1 MRDGEKMKKIMLIG
15 SRLKVTIENDW
26 ITVDRLGHDR
36 DVGVRIPMSYCS
48 ILEFDTGPEK
58 DSAVIVHLKMKRWA
72 RYHDIHRA
80 KDRSRQIMMPHC
92 VHKEENGVIKCY
104 FTDGGL
110 PRGMKYLLSAVEDI
124 NYEYLKLHEDNVI
137 AIREISRT
145 MRSLKKAWEIVD
157 DKLASK
163 DRGTERNGRD
173 RIEEDQVLQH
183 DMER

>member
-26 ITVDRLGHDR
+26 ITMDRLGHDR
-36 DVGVRIPMSYCS
+36 NVGIRIPMSYCS
-48 ILEFDTGPEK
+48 ILEFDTGPK
-58 DSAVIVHLKMKRWA
+58 NDSAVIVHLKMKCWVRNPG
-72 RYHDIHRA
+72 IHRA
-80 KDRSRQIMMPHC
+80 KDRSQQILMPHC

-104 FTDGGL
+104 FTDGSL

>member
-1 MRDGEKMKKIMLIG
+1 MKKIMLIG

-26 ITVDRLGHDR
+26 ITIDRLGHDR
-36 DVGVRIPMSYCS
+36 SVGVRIPMSYCS

-58 DSAVIVHLKMKRWA
+58 DSAMIVHLKMKCWA
-72 RYHDIHRA
+72 RHPDIHRA
-80 KDRSRQIMMPHC
+80 EDRSRQIIMPHC
-92 VHKEENGVIKCY
+92 IHKEEDEAIRCY
-104 FTDGGL
+104 FTDGSL

-145 MRSLKKAWEIVD
+145 MHSLKKAWEIVD

-163 DRGTERNGRD
+163 DWRTERNERD

-183 DMER
+183 DIER